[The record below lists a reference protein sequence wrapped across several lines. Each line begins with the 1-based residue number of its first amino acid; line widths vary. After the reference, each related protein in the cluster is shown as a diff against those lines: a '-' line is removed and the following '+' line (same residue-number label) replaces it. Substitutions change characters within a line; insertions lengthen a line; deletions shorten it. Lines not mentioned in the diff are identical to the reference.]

1 MIVTKRI
8 RIERPKHRRERW
20 WLEIF
25 PIDPRDPDV
34 FRVKSH
40 AYAEGAGR
48 DPLEGAVTE
57 RRETGEGRKT
67 PRFLSDFSSVHPT
80 GQKSK
85 KYPQVE
91 GHVLRLSARHAK
103 LRREGY
109 RKREHR

>member
-1 MIVTKRI
+1 MIVMKRI

-34 FRVKSH
+34 LRVKSH

-67 PRFLSDFSSVHPT
+67 PRFLSDFSSVPPGRTERKCRHLADAFL
-80 GQKSK
+80 
-85 KYPQVE
+85 QVTATYS
-91 GHVLRLSARHAK
+91 LA
-103 LRREGY
+103 
-109 RKREHR
+109 